1 MPTSN
6 AQQVISP
13 IGEGF
18 LRLHLVPDVG
28 AILARRLLDHFGCP
42 AEIFSASHAALQRV
56 QKVGPK
62 VADSIFEGVRS
73 DRAALEIERATEL
86 GVRIICMEDPDYPA
100 PLKNISD
107 PPLCVFVR
115 GHWEPQDA
123 VAIAIV
129 GTRRCSHY
137 GREQA
142 LRFGRALSAA
152 GFTVVSGLARGIDG
166 FAHRGALQGG
176 GRTVAVL
183 GGGLASIYPVE
194 HESLAEEIAGGRGAL
209 VTEYAIDFAP
219 VAGNFPQRNRI
230 IAGLSLGVLVV
241 EAGRRSGACI
251 TARLASEYNREIFAI
266 PGRIDQPET
275 TAGTNALIRDSQAKL
290 VTAID
295 DILDEFGEVG
305 DIMRQ
310 ETPGGGC
317 DGEDAG
323 VRNEQHPGDQ
333 GEKERGG
340 ARPAPNP
347 KLASHEQAVYSSV
360 VGGEEFAERIS
371 NKTHLSMGQ
380 VTSTL
385 TALQLKGLVRGLPGG
400 RFVPRKSRK

>member
-1 MPTSN
+1 MPNSTM
-6 AQQVISP
+6 QPIISP
-13 IGEGF
+13 VGREF

-28 AILARRLLDHFGCP
+28 AILARRLLDYFGGP
-42 AEIFSASHAALQRV
+42 AEIFTASRAALQRV
-56 QKVGPK
+56 DKVGPK
-62 VADSIFEGVRS
+62 VADSIFKGVRS
-73 DRAALEIERATEL
+73 DRADVETDRAGKL
-86 GVRIICMEDPDYPA
+86 GIRIVCIEDPDYPA
-100 PLKNISD
+100 PLKNIND
-107 PPLCVFVR
+107 PPICLFVR

-123 VAIAIV
+123 VAVAIV

-142 LRFGRALSAA
+142 IRFGRALSAA

-194 HESLAEEIAGGRGAL
+194 HESLADEIAAGRGAL
-209 VTEYAIDFAP
+209 ISEYAVDCAP

-230 IAGLSLGVLVV
+230 ITGLSLGVLVV

-251 TARLASEYNREIFAI
+251 TARLASEYNRELFAI
-266 PGRIDQPET
+266 PGRIDQPEM
-275 TAGTNALIRDSQAKL
+275 TAGVNALIRDAQAKL
-290 VTAID
+290 ITGID

-305 DIMRQ
+305 DIMRGAASAGSRD
-310 ETPGGGC
+310 EHARGDGGEQVLG
-317 DGEDAG
+317 AG
-323 VRNEQHPGDQ
+323 
-333 GEKERGG
+333 K
-340 ARPAPNP
+340 PAPRP
-347 KLASHEQAVYSSV
+347 RLAPHEHAVYSSV
-360 VGGEEFAERIS
+360 VGGEESAERIS

-385 TALQLKGLVRGLPGG
+385 TSLQLKGLVRCLPGS
-400 RFVPRKSRK
+400 RFVPRKAGM